1 MHGSIYLQYIQ
12 KKIEILSKVRLI
24 YRLIYQHCSTSIS
37 SMEKRSTRIKYFK
50 FLASKVNM
58 GEKISFSKFIKYFD
72 HTVRSSV
79 MYERF
84 HPRFTCKY
92 IHIYT
97 YISARIDTRERIN
110 CIARPARWRGVKK
123 RVNHFVCAI
132 YLAKFNKKK
141 KYI

>member
-1 MHGSIYLQYIQ
+1 
-12 KKIEILSKVRLI
+12 
-24 YRLIYQHCSTSIS
+24 
-37 SMEKRSTRIKYFK
+37 MEKRSTRIKYFK

-79 MYERF
+79 TNVFIHDSRVY
-84 HPRFTCKY
+84 TY
-92 IHIYT
+92 I